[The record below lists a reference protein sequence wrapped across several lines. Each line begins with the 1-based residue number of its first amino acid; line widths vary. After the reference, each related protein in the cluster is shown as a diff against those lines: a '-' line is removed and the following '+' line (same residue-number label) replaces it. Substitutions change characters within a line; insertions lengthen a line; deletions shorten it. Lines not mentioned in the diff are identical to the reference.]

1 MPKGSVKW
9 FNNAKGYG
17 FIIADDSS
25 KELFAHYSAIAMKG
39 YKTLLAGE
47 VVEFDLQ
54 QCDKGLQA
62 KNIRRCDA
70 DTDSGNPEVS
80 EPSTPL

>member
-25 KELFAHYSAIAMKG
+25 KGAIRS
-39 YKTLLAGE
+39 
-47 VVEFDLQ
+47 LQ
-54 QCDKGLQA
+54 RDRHERL
-62 KNIRRCDA
+62 
-70 DTDSGNPEVS
+70 
-80 EPSTPL
+80 

>member
-1 MPKGSVKW
+1 MQHSLHKTVVIVMPEGSVKW

-25 KELFAHYSAIAMKG
+25 KELSAHYSAIAMKG

-62 KNIRRCDA
+62 KKHPSLRCRY
-70 DTDSGNPEVS
+70 
-80 EPSTPL
+80 